1 MNRKQIIRI
10 AEVMLATAAAVT
22 LTGAAEARTS
32 SRIIVVR
39 PTQLPELARVPGQ
52 AMLLRETADGRAFLY
67 IEQNGGHQLAIFDV
81 TDPTEIK
88 EEAAAR
94 LDAPGPFDF
103 VSSLGEYGELVRFQN
118 GLGDGILNLH
128 SVKYPTLITVQGLDF
143 QGSIQRL
150 GDDGF
155 ILPDQRNVQA
165 DATNPNLQIVDLS
178 DPLHPNPVADVKQ
191 VREEI
196 TNGDTGTTFLL
207 AADGLYVVRRPT
219 VEEEYYIHEWQMS
232 HPG

>member
-39 PTQLPELARVPGQ
+39 PTQLPELARMPGQ
-52 AMLLRETADGRAFLY
+52 AMLLRETADGRALLY
-67 IEQNGGHQLAIFDV
+67 IEQNDGAQLAVFDV

-94 LDAPGPFDF
+94 LDAPGSFDF
-103 VSSLGEYGELVRFQN
+103 VSSLGEYAELVRFRN
-118 GLGDGILNLH
+118 GQGDAILDLH
-128 SVKYPTLITVQGLDF
+128 SVKYPTLTAAQGLNF
-143 QGSIQRL
+143 QGSTRRL
-150 GDDGF
+150 GDDGL
-155 ILPDQRNVQA
+155 ILADQRNVQS
-165 DATNPNLQIVDLS
+165 DATNPNLQIIDLS
-178 DPLHPNPVADVKQ
+178 NPLHPNPVADVKQ

-207 AADGLYVVRRPT
+207 AADGLYVVRRPS
-219 VEEEYYIHEWQMS
+219 VEEEQYIHEWQMS

>member
-10 AEVMLATAAAVT
+10 AGVMLATAAAVT
-22 LTGAAEARTS
+22 LTGAAEARIS

-67 IEQNGGHQLAIFDV
+67 IEQNGGGQLAIFDV

-94 LDAPGPFDF
+94 LDAPGSFDF
-103 VSSLGEYGELVRFQN
+103 VSSLGEYGELVRFRN
-118 GLGDGILNLH
+118 GRGDAVLNLH
-128 SVKYPTLITVQGLDF
+128 SVKYPRLIPAQGLDF

-150 GDDGF
+150 GDDGL
-155 ILPDQRNVQA
+155 ILPDQRAVQA
-165 DATNPNLQIVDLS
+165 DATNPDLQIVDLS
-178 DPLHPNPVADVKQ
+178 NPLHPNPVADVKR

-219 VEEEYYIHEWQMS
+219 VEEENYIHEWQMS